1 MAIYVCV
8 FNISKH
14 NRGVWIFC
22 RLISCS
28 TRDKLNPLDGLLS
41 LTPTRSDWLT
51 DWLTDWTHWLTGW
64 LTDWLTDWTTHALT
78 HSLTYSLAHSL
89 THTQA
94 DIHTD
99 WYLSRIYLPILICA
113 VSMYVLQKS
122 DELILYHWQTIGYDC
137 VCILICMYCVCAFV

>member
-64 LTDWLTDWTTHALT
+64 LTDWLTDWLADWLIDWTTHSLAHSLSHSLT
-78 HSLTYSLAHSL
+78 HSLTRSL
-89 THTQA
+89 THKQTYTQIGIYHVYIFQYA
-94 DIHTD
+94 YVRSLCKYFKNQMSWYYIIDIRLD
-99 WYLSRIYLPILICA
+99 
-113 VSMYVLQKS
+113 
-122 DELILYHWQTIGYDC
+122 TIVC
-137 VCILICMYCVCAFV
+137 VF